1 MGLTEVT
8 LPSDKAWEK
17 LRPIFRHHLWRHRIP
32 LGVEDLCTPG
42 YLMMPDEWSAC
53 FLPESLEGKSF
64 LDAGANDGYFSFE
77 AERRGA
83 VAVDA
88 VDIYRDT
95 DFFSNT
101 SGWSDTGI
109 RIIRD
114 ALDSRVQITN
124 CSILNLQSLGKSFD
138 YVFCNNVL
146 AWIRDVDEAIKQ
158 LTGVCSGTL
167 LLSDV
172 FNNEI
177 AEHDVRGKYE
187 ANTLSF
193 NKLKKQFELLGWEI
207 FRIET
212 RDEYPRMRWNYESFD
227 TIDSDGPVNCYEDP
241 IDQKVCRQA
250 ALCEARA
257 LMRMNGRLFINKVG
271 WVNESEVSFRGRN
284 TIPWI
289 KAYRFM
295 RDFTGIDRMLFNLR
309 NKQKDQGLFLFI
321 RKKES

>member
-1 MGLTEVT
+1 MGLKEET
-8 LPSDKAWEK
+8 LPAGKTWEK
-17 LRPIFRHHLWRHRIP
+17 LRPVFRHHLWRHRIP
-32 LGVEDLCTPG
+32 LGIEELTTPG
-42 YLMMPDEWSAC
+42 YLMMPNEWSSC
-53 FLPESLEGKSF
+53 FLPDSLDGKSF

-83 VAVDA
+83 SAVDA
-88 VDIYRDT
+88 IDIYRDT

-109 RIIRD
+109 RIVRD
-114 ALDSRVQITN
+114 VLDSRIQITN

-138 YVFCNNVL
+138 FVFCNNVL
-146 AWIRDVDEAIKQ
+146 AWIRDVEEAIKQ
-158 LTGVCSGTL
+158 LTTVCSGTL

-177 AEHDVRGKYE
+177 SEHNARDKYE
-187 ANTLSF
+187 DNTLSL

-212 RDEYPRMRWNYESFD
+212 RDEYPRMRWNYQSFD

-241 IDQKVCRQA
+241 IDQNVCQQV
-250 ALCEARA
+250 ALFEARA
-257 LMRMNGRLFINKVG
+257 LMRMNGRLFINKIG
-271 WVNESEVSFRGRN
+271 WVNESEVRLRSMHTMAWMR
-284 TIPWI
+284 
-289 KAYRFM
+289 AYRFM
-295 RDFTGIDRMLFNLR
+295 RNSSGIDRMLFNLR